1 MIENLDDKNPSNN
14 YGDTPLHCAT
24 WIPGSFEVF
33 EIIFEH
39 VEDKNPSNNCGSTP
53 LFYAA
58 ANGYLEICKLIID
71 NVEDKNPATFAHCK
85 KLPFFHEIVP

>member
-1 MIENLDDKNPSNN
+1 MFKYFAQKTGLMNPKDTIPNNARFFLNAGLTPFHLASVCGNIDICKYMIENLDDKNPSSN

-39 VEDKNPSNNCGSTP
+39 VED
-53 LFYAA
+53 
-58 ANGYLEICKLIID
+58 
-71 NVEDKNPATFAHCK
+71 
-85 KLPFFHEIVP
+85 